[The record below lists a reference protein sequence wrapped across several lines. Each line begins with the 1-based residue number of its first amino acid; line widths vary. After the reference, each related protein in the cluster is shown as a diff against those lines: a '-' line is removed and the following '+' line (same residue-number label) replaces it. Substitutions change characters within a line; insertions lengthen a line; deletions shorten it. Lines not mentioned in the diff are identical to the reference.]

1 MRGLARAGTLDL
13 VNVAE
18 FLLLALAL
26 ALVTLALWSYTA
38 VRRANQRLIDVESRL
53 QQQTVR
59 DERTGLLN
67 PKGMA
72 LIGTQILEIAKRDS
86 DAVSACLIRL
96 SPRSG
101 AAFPDDD
108 DVLTLAEAAV
118 EVFRT
123 GDAVSRLDTDTVLMV
138 GKGTQ
143 IDPAAAHARLTQQM
157 SRMLPPGD
165 PLPIVT
171 VGTGMLAPWEDGDLA
186 TLVERAQEDLNS
198 RQSIS

>member
-1 MRGLARAGTLDL
+1 MHRLTAPGTLSG

-18 FLLLALAL
+18 FLLLALAI
-26 ALVTLALWSYTA
+26 ALVVLALWSFAA
-38 VRRANQRLIDVESRL
+38 VRRANQKLIDVESRL

-67 PKGMA
+67 PKGAA
-72 LIGTQILEIAKRDS
+72 LVGTQILEIAKRDS
-86 DAVSACLIRL
+86 DAVTACLIRL
-96 SPRSG
+96 SPRPGFS
-101 AAFPDDD
+101 FPDDD

-118 EVFRT
+118 EVFRA
-123 GDAVSRLDTDTVLMV
+123 GDAVSRLNTDTVLMV

-143 IDPAAAHARLTQQM
+143 IDPPTVHARLTQQM
-157 SRMLPPGD
+157 SRMIPPGD
-165 PLPIVT
+165 PLPVVN

>member
-1 MRGLARAGTLDL
+1 M
-13 VNVAE
+13 NVAE